1 MRDQPTMGDS
11 EDGQFLAKLAVEV
24 RRWRSQGLI
33 SQEQATAI
41 LDSYGADA
49 RVVAVDK
56 ARGRLISIL
65 AVLGAILV
73 GVGIILFLAA
83 NWDAILRP
91 IRLALVMACVP
102 ATYGAAFWLR
112 YVKGYERVGSAFILL
127 AAIVYGAAI
136 HLVAQIYNF
145 PLNDP
150 TLFTYWLAGVAP
162 IAYLTRSQPAVFL
175 TIGLGLGATSFW
187 LYEYLGDSG
196 SQADGIFSISVFA
209 MLGLGLYGLGRLQG
223 TFRETID
230 YAWAFQIMG
239 TLTVLFTVYLLGFR
253 SVYEGMASAERIDPG
268 APIGLWALLCVFAAI
283 GLMALVVV
291 CVKSLSQGRTVKT
304 LSFELLASILVA
316 AAVFTVLFAPHGHEI
331 TFPLVFNLLL
341 VAAIIGLVVLGYVRA
356 MESFINIGLA
366 FFALDVVT
374 RYFEL
379 SWDLLDRSIV
389 FIVAGVILLAGG
401 FFLERGRRKVF
412 ERMTSRE
419 RDSIEGVHEP

>member
-1 MRDQPTMGDS
+1 MGDT
-11 EDGQFLAKLAVEV
+11 EDGQFLAKLAIEV
-24 RRWRSQGLI
+24 RQWRSQGLI
-33 SQEQATAI
+33 SQEQAAAI
-41 LDSYGADA
+41 LDSYRGKAGVA
-49 RVVAVDK
+49 AVDI

-65 AVLGAILV
+65 AVLGTILV
-73 GVGIILFLAA
+73 GIGIILFFAA
-83 NWDAILRP
+83 NWDAIAKP

-102 ATYGAAFWLR
+102 GAYGAAYWMR
-112 YVKGYERVGSAFILL
+112 YVKGYERVGAAFILL

-150 TLFTYWLAGVAP
+150 SLFTYWFAGVAP

-175 TIGLGLGATSFW
+175 TIGLALGATGFW
-187 LYEYLGDSG
+187 LYEYLGDTG

-223 TFRETID
+223 IFRDTID

-253 SVYEGMASAERIDPG
+253 SAYDGIELAERIDPG
-268 APIGLWALLCVFAAI
+268 APIGLWALLCVFSAI
-283 GLMALVVV
+283 GLVTQVAVYVR
-291 CVKSLSQGRTVKT
+291 SLCQGRTVKP
-304 LSFELLASILVA
+304 LSFELIASVLMT
-316 AAVFTVLFAPHGHEI
+316 AAVFTVLFAPHGKEF

-341 VAAIIGLVVLGYVRA
+341 LVAIIGLVVLGYVRA

-379 SWDLLDRSIV
+379 SWDLLDRSLV
-389 FIVAGVILLAGG
+389 FVVAGVILLAGG

-412 ERMTSRE
+412 ERMTSR
-419 RDSIEGVHEP
+419 DQDTAGSVHEP